1 MSKSEHAMQGYYGT
15 RQHLSA
21 TTGVRESKITR
32 GLYRDIT
39 RALAN
44 AYSRP
49 RASILAPMCVI
60 SLYSSACSSILWR
73 FFSLFYFYFY
83 FNFFLSFFLSCIPP
97 GFPAMP
103 YYCRAGGIRLS
114 KQVSIGIGM
123 IPYIRHQKAKFA
135 KPYNRSW
142 HYNII

>member
-1 MSKSEHAMQGYYGT
+1 MQGYYGT

-73 FFSLFYFYFY
+73 LFSLFYSYFI
-83 FNFFLSFFLSCIPP
+83 FILFLSFFLAFRLDFQGCLVIAGRGGSA
-97 GFPAMP
+97 PA
-103 YYCRAGGIRLS
+103 S
-114 KQVSIGIGM
+114 K
-123 IPYIRHQKAKFA
+123 
-135 KPYNRSW
+135 
-142 HYNII
+142 